1 MQRIRAM
8 NLGMV
13 LISNG
18 EAQILSLIVEKGVR
32 VLIHTELHGERSS
45 IILISEFDRL
55 INPEKE
61 VSFTMFD
68 RSFTIHFLAR
78 LNPLRRKKITS
89 SKWVRKS
96 FYETS
101 RGEISIWRKLFL
113 ELSVLWPV
121 SSISN
126 IINNVIKNE
135 NKRHYSEEPR
145 SGANWLRYRSKRSP
159 RKDRATVNYVHV
171 WRAH

>member
-1 MQRIRAM
+1 MLQRIRAM

-61 VSFTMFD
+61 VSLRCLTDHLPFT
-68 RSFTIHFLAR
+68 
-78 LNPLRRKKITS
+78 
-89 SKWVRKS
+89 
-96 FYETS
+96 
-101 RGEISIWRKLFL
+101 
-113 ELSVLWPV
+113 LSL
-121 SSISN
+121 
-126 IINNVIKNE
+126 
-135 NKRHYSEEPR
+135 
-145 SGANWLRYRSKRSP
+145 
-159 RKDRATVNYVHV
+159 D
-171 WRAH
+171 